1 MDAYATVGRYSDRM
15 QLALVPVAP
24 FVLLGFVAATGRQG
38 RGGRAPA
45 RTSGSSGS
53 SVTIGG
59 NVGVHAACRV
69 ELDAYVE
76 ADLENLPIPVSSR
89 RTGVAVLRL
98 EISVEG
104 LVRSADLLTSSGFPV
119 LDTTALT
126 LVRTARM
133 DSPKAG
139 RYRAT
144 IVFTE

>member
-1 MDAYATVGRYSDRM
+1 M
-15 QLALVPVAP
+15 
-24 FVLLGFVAATGRQG
+24 
-38 RGGRAPA
+38 
-45 RTSGSSGS
+45 
-53 SVTIGG
+53 TIGG
-59 NVGVHAACRV
+59 NIGVHAACRV

-76 ADLENLPIPVSSR
+76 ADLENLPIAVSSR

-98 EISVEG
+98 DISAEG
-104 LVRSADLLTSSGFPV
+104 QVRSADLLTSSGFPV